1 MWDPACDRDDIQV
14 GGDGTTDASYV
25 ENIKGPEDV
34 NVKNK
39 SGDLRKNKQGHLYD
53 LRTGKIFFKT
63 KTSKKEKKKI
73 IKCNTCDSM
82 KMKKWWDR
90 RTYIKLQHKG

>member
-1 MWDPACDRDDIQV
+1 MHMWDPACDRDDIQV

-63 KTSKKEKKKI
+63 KTSKKEKKK
-73 IKCNTCDSM
+73 NH
-82 KMKKWWDR
+82 KMQ
-90 RTYIKLQHKG
+90 YM